1 MKTTSKAFSGSRR
14 TFLKTSAAVGGGFAL
29 AIHLPALAQNAAAGA
44 ASSPEQV
51 NLWVLISPDDSVVI
65 RYARSEMG
73 QGSMTSAPMLVA
85 EELGCDWSKVR
96 VEYVSANANV
106 RSKRAWGAMASVG
119 SQTIRSSQEYLR
131 RGGATAREMLVA
143 AAAQEWKVPAAEC
156 SVANSVITHGAS
168 GRKVTFGQ
176 VAAAAAKLDVPKDV
190 KLKDPK
196 DWTLIGKSIPRFD
209 IPATVR
215 GKQRYGVDTQLP
227 GMVYA
232 AVAQCPV
239 FGGKV
244 KSMDASKIQGRR
256 GIRQVMNHGE
266 FVAVVADNWW
276 RAKEALKLLPVEWD
290 EGANGKV
297 SSASIMD
304 MFKGGLA
311 QNDLPVARNTGNV
324 EQGFASAAKVL
335 EAEYF
340 TPYLN
345 HATLEPMGCTALVK
359 DGKVEVWVSTQNAE
373 GSLATAADAA
383 GVPVENADVHRVQAG
398 GGFGRRGT
406 QDYTRQAVTIAKAMP
421 GVPVKMLWTR
431 EEDMQHGFYRPASLV
446 KMKAGLDAAGNP
458 VAWSARIAAP
468 SIIATLLRLPLKDGI
483 DPQAVV
489 GFADQ
494 PYNIPNVKVDYAQR
508 SGHVPVGFWRTVG
521 HSQNPYVR
529 ECFMDE
535 MAQAA
540 GKDPY
545 HYRRGLLVN
554 KPRDLGILD
563 AVAKHVNWDKPAPRG
578 VFRGIAET
586 DAYGSY
592 IASVIEVSPKGKDK
606 DGTDGFAIRRIVIGI
621 DCGYAVNPDNIV
633 AQMEGSIVWAL
644 SAILWGENT
653 IKDGRIEQSNY
664 HDYRML
670 KLSEMP
676 KIEVVI
682 APTGGFWGGVGEPA
696 NAPIAPALCN
706 AIFAATGKRVRSL
719 PLSKHGLSL
728 RKA

>member
-1 MKTTSKAFSGSRR
+1 MSETLKGDSFSSSRR
-14 TFLKTSAAVGGGFAL
+14 DFLKTTALVGGGL
-29 AIHLPALAQNAAAGA
+29 AIGIPFAGGVQAAELA
-44 ASSPEQV
+44 PEQIGI
-51 NLWVLISPDDSVVI
+51 WVMVSPDDTVVI

-73 QGSMTSAPMLVA
+73 QGSFTSAPMLVA
-85 EELGCDWSKVR
+85 EELGCDWKRVK

-106 RSKRAWGAMASVG
+106 VSKRAWGAMNASG

-156 SVANSVITHGAS
+156 TAANSVIRHGAS
-168 GRKVTFGQ
+168 GRTFSYGQ
-176 VAAAAAKLDVPKDV
+176 VAAAAAKLEVPKDV

-209 IPATVR
+209 IPTTVR
-215 GKQRYGVDTQLP
+215 GKQRYGIDTQLP

-244 KSMDASKIQGRR
+244 KSMDASKISGRR
-256 GIRQVMNHGE
+256 GILKVLDQGD

-304 MFKGGLA
+304 TFRNGLA
-311 QNDLPVARNTGNV
+311 QNDLPVAKSTGDIAK
-324 EQGFASAAKVL
+324 GFAAAAKVL

-340 TPYLN
+340 TPYLA
-345 HATLEPMGCTALVK
+345 HATLEPMGCTALLK

-373 GSLATAADAA
+373 SSLASAADAA
-383 GVPVENADVHRVQAG
+383 GVPVENAEVHRVQAG

-406 QDYTRQAVTIAKAMP
+406 QDYTRQAVLIAKAMP
-421 GVPVKMLWTR
+421 GVPVKSLWTR
-431 EEDMQHGFYRPASLV
+431 EEDMQHDFYRPASLV
-446 KMKAGLDAAGNP
+446 QMRAGLDAAGNP

-468 SIIATLLRLPLKDGI
+468 SIVATLTRLPLTNGI

-489 GFADQ
+489 GYADQ
-494 PYNIPNVKVDYAQR
+494 PYNVPNVKVDYAQR

-521 HSQNPYVR
+521 HSQNPFVR

-535 MAQAA
+535 MALAA

-545 HYRRGLLVN
+545 EYRRSLLKD
-554 KPRDLGILD
+554 KPRDLGVLD
-563 AVAKHVNWDKPAPRG
+563 AVAKHAGWNTPLPKG

-592 IASVIEVSPKGKDK
+592 ISSVIEVSPRGKDK
-606 DGTDGFAIRRIVIGI
+606 AGNEQFAIRRIMVAI
-621 DCGYAVNPDNIV
+621 DCGYCVNPDNTR
-633 AQMEGSIVWAL
+633 AQIEGSVVWAL

-653 IKDGRIEQSNY
+653 LKDGRIEQSNF

-670 KLSEMP
+670 KIAEMP
-676 KIEVVI
+676 KVEVVI
-682 APTGGFWGGVGEPA
+682 ATTGGFWGGVGEPA

-706 AIFAATGKRVRSL
+706 AIYAATGKRVRSL
-719 PLSKHGLSL
+719 PLRKHGLSL
-728 RKA
+728 VKA